1 MEHAQMN
8 AQQPEEAAQALV
20 ASDLSLQAMDESKRP
35 RKTRPSSTTK
45 PTVSKRKMALFL
57 SEFLKGQGSF
67 LALRRRDDGKQAQ
80 SGRE

>member
-8 AQQPEEAAQALV
+8 AQQLDEAAQALA
-20 ASDLSLQAMDESKRP
+20 ASDMSLLATDESKRP
-35 RKTRPSSTTK
+35 RNTRPSSTTK
-45 PTVSKRKMALFL
+45 PTVSKRKMALSL
-57 SEFLKGQGSF
+57 SKFLKGQGSS